1 MNERDDIDHPIW
13 RKKVDSSFLNN
24 TVTPIPKWLWE
35 VWAIKSVFNS
45 VSSKNDSKSEV
56 TVFFE
61 GNTYK
66 ENVTLSTQDGGQ
78 IFCRLHFS
86 QNLHSLL
93 KERFLMTYM
102 RSVEGQIRKSQ
113 GSKQDIELDIPF
125 WEFIDIEFDSSNK
138 HFVFTC
144 HYHQQPIFPKL
155 FKKLISSPSIK
166 KIDDGLNGKEANRIQ
181 KQNWKPRAEYKTE
194 IGAENV
200 IYTLIDTKNQL
211 IYVGEAKKLIARFDS
226 GHPDIKRWD
235 YYRYNVLPK
244 SLEEYR
250 VTIERMAIR
259 DLAGLLTN
267 KGDISRVEIA
277 PFKLANRKID
287 RH

>member
-1 MNERDDIDHPIW
+1 MNERDDIGYPIW
-13 RKKVDSSFLNN
+13 RKKVDSSFLNA
-24 TVTPIPKWLWE
+24 TVTPIPKWLWDA
-35 VWAIKSVFNS
+35 WDIKSLFNS
-45 VSSKNDSKSEV
+45 VSSKSDIQSEV

-66 ENVTLSTQDGGQ
+66 GHVTHSAQTSGRTL
-78 IFCRLHFS
+78 CRLHFS
-86 QNLHSLL
+86 QELHNLL

-102 RSVEGQIRKSQ
+102 RSLEGQIRKSQ

-125 WEFIDIEFDSSNK
+125 WEFIDIEFDSNCK
-138 HFVFTC
+138 HFIFTC
-144 HYHQQPIFPKL
+144 HYNQQPIFPEL

-166 KIDDGLNGKEANRIQ
+166 KIDDELNTKEANRIQ
-181 KQNWKPRAEYKTE
+181 KQAWKPRAEYKTE

-211 IYVGEAKKLIARFDS
+211 IYVGEAKKLITRFDN
-226 GHPDIKRWD
+226 GHPDIKSWD

-244 SLEEYR
+244 RLEEYR

-267 KGDISRVEIA
+267 KGDISSVEIS
-277 PFKLANRKID
+277 PYKLANRKID
-287 RH
+287 S